1 MPLFEYPELAFA
13 QISWL
18 ILSGLWM
25 LRRNDEIPLLISFLL
40 FYVTGYRYWAVT
52 NGLND
57 WVNLSQF
64 GIASITPL
72 EALEALNYIVL
83 AQSCFLLAYFCVQ
96 NQKISVAQ
104 PTPLSPLL
112 NPFLLWLRPKV
123 ICFGLF
129 CLPLVILVKGSVVGQ
144 LRAGR
149 SLAFEIN
156 GYLYQFPFVLV
167 GIATLIMCLWKFGG
181 MPKWWHKLAAVI
193 ILIGVANLTF
203 KVSGRFQLIGWL
215 STAGIIFSSS
225 FKPTRR
231 IWLLGSFLVLA
242 VSVFAIAG
250 ALRRQGVDYDL
261 QAIALDRFIGAE
273 DANMLDGFVLLKR
286 YIPDLVP
293 YRLGMT
299 HLEILLRPIPRAL
312 WPGKPVGGGY
322 MAAVGLSN
330 AQEGFTLGISPT
342 LFGDFYS
349 EGGGIAM
356 VLLAIAYG
364 IMLAKLVRWS
374 VWLHP
379 FAGILVRAMICA
391 ALVPI
396 LRGGDLA
403 GVAAWLGM
411 AFWPCGLLLWVKR
424 KEFDLRAVYRQW
436 AHSAA
441 AHSAADAPQPSLT
454 RIR

>member
-1 MPLFEYPELAFA
+1 
-13 QISWL
+13 
-18 ILSGLWM
+18 M
-25 LRRNDEIPLLISFLL
+25 LRRNDEIPLLVSFLL
-40 FYVTGYRYWAVT
+40 LYVTGYRYWVVT
-52 NGLND
+52 HGLNK

-64 GIASITPL
+64 GIEYITQN
-72 EALEALNYIVL
+72 EALSALGYIVL
-83 AQSCFLLAYFCVQ
+83 AQSCFLTTYLCCQ
-96 NQKISVAQ
+96 RLKIPVTQ
-104 PTPLSPLL
+104 PTGLS
-112 NPFLLWLRPKV
+112 PFLLWLRPKV
-123 ICFGLF
+123 IAFGLC
-129 CLPLVILVKGSVVGQ
+129 CLPLVVLVRGNVVSQ
-144 LRAGR
+144 VSSGR
-149 SLAFEIN
+149 SLAFQVS

-203 KVSGRFQLIGWL
+203 RVSGRFQLIGWL
-215 STAGIIFSSS
+215 STTGIIFSSS
-225 FKPTRR
+225 FKPARR
-231 IWLLGSFLVLA
+231 LWLLGSFLILA

-250 ALRRQGVDYDL
+250 ALRGQGADYDL
-261 QAIALDRFIGAE
+261 QSVALDRFIGAE

-286 YIPDLVP
+286 YVPDLVP

-330 AQEGFTLGISPT
+330 AKEGFTLGISPT

-349 EGGGIAM
+349 EGGVLAM
-356 VLLAIAYG
+356 VFLAIAYG
-364 IMLAKLVRWS
+364 IMLAKIVRWS

-391 ALVPI
+391 ALVPV
-396 LRGGDLA
+396 LRGGDMA

-411 AFWPCGLLLWVKR
+411 SFWPCVLLLWVKR
-424 KEFDLRAVYRQW
+424 KEFDLQAVYRQW
-436 AHSAA
+436 TH
-441 AHSAADAPQPSLT
+441 AADTLQFPSSRL
-454 RIR
+454 R